1 MHDEVVYGLPEEAS
15 RMRSRL
21 ACGAGAN
28 NYYDDDNDVFLGVA
42 MLDKN

>member
-1 MHDEVVYGLPEEAS
+1 MQDEVVYGIP
-15 RMRSRL
+15 R
-21 ACGAGAN
+21 